1 MWVHR
6 CNRSI
11 YTIPRSWA
19 HSRCSAALDE
29 FNHGPTVNYLQLFP
43 AVPIGPFIYLGSSI
57 HGPTHDICPLL
68 LDGPMWFHRYNRS
81 IYAMPRLWA
90 HSRCSA
96 ALDEFNHGPTVNY
109 LQLFPAVPI
118 GPFIYL
124 GSSIHG
130 PTHDICPLLLDGP
143 MWVHRYDR
151 SIYTMPRSWAYSRCS
166 AALDEFNHGPTVNY

>member
-1 MWVHR
+1 
-6 CNRSI
+6 
-11 YTIPRSWA
+11 
-19 HSRCSAALDE
+19 
-29 FNHGPTVNYLQLFP
+29 
-43 AVPIGPFIYLGSSI
+43 
-57 HGPTHDICPLL
+57 
-68 LDGPMWFHRYNRS
+68 
-81 IYAMPRLWA
+81 MPNFTLWA
-90 HSRCSA
+90 HVGFTDVIGLFMLC
-96 ALDEFNHGPTVNY
+96 LDRGPTQGVRQLSMSSTMCPLYSIDNSSQQCQLAHSFILAVLSMGPLMIFAHCCLMGPCGSIDIIGLFRLCLDHRPTQDY